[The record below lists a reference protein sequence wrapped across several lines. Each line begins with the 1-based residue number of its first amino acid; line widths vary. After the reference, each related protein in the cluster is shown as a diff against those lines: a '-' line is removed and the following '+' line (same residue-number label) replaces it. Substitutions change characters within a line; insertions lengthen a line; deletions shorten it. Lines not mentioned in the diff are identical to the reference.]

1 MEVFKLPAVGYE
13 NLIKIIQAYDS
24 VKKEVLFF
32 K

>member
-24 VKKEVLFF
+24 VKKKYIL
-32 K
+32 